1 MKKESRFFATTI
13 NCYLENDVL
22 IVGIGNH
29 PISPDRYLII
39 SRFDDGEIDDAIGIQ
54 TNNSTMEVANAISN
68 LFLQKNSLTVEI
80 KADKQHLVG
89 EQRLTAEFTD
99 QNIALLTE
107 YIKNIFLDSSVNLSI
122 DV

>member
-1 MKKESRFFATTI
+1 MKKESCFFATTI
-13 NCYLENDVL
+13 NCYTENDVL

>member
-1 MKKESRFFATTI
+1 MKKESHFFATTI
-13 NCYLENDVL
+13 NCYTENDVL

-29 PISPDRYLII
+29 AISPDRYLII
-39 SRFDDGEIDDAIGIQ
+39 SRFDEGEIDDAIGIQ

-68 LFLQKNSLTVEI
+68 LFLQQNSLTVEI
-80 KADKQHLVG
+80 KADKQYLVG
-89 EQRLTAEFTD
+89 EQRLTAEFTN

-107 YIKNIFLDSSVNLSI
+107 YIKKIFLGSSVNLSI

>member
-13 NCYLENDVL
+13 NCYTENHVL

-107 YIKNIFLDSSVNLSI
+107 YIKKFFLDSSVNLSI

>member
-1 MKKESRFFATTI
+1 MKKESRFFATII
-13 NCYLENDVL
+13 NCYTENDVL

-39 SRFDDGEIDDAIGIQ
+39 SRFDDGVIDDAIGIQ

-68 LFLQKNSLTVEI
+68 LFLRKNSLTVEI

-107 YIKNIFLDSSVNLSI
+107 YIKKIFLDSSVNLSI

>member
-1 MKKESRFFATTI
+1 M
-13 NCYLENDVL
+13 

-29 PISPDRYLII
+29 PISPDCYLII

-68 LFLQKNSLTVEI
+68 LFLRKNSLTVEI

-89 EQRLTAEFTD
+89 EQTLTAEFTD
-99 QNIALLTE
+99 QNITLLIK
-107 YIKNIFLDSSVNLSI
+107 YIKKIFLGSSVNLSI